1 MESLDTLLDLAQRL
15 GRAKFSAERASLSL
29 VKVPLSGKAAAESED
44 TDKQLQYKTQH
55 VSLNLRNTEAAFER
69 MGWAVEVK
77 KRPGKPFPER
87 ITVGRA
93 PNVDVVL
100 RFGYISKL
108 HAYFQ
113 VTEQGEMFLHDHNS
127 ANGTAANGIPVRAGS
142 PVRIQAGDA
151 LEFGALRVQVMGA
164 GDLHDRLRAGDW
176 K

>member
-1 MESLDTLLDLAQRL
+1 VESLDTLRDLAERV
-15 GRAKFSAERASLSL
+15 GKAKFSAERAALWL
-29 VKVPLSGKAAAESED
+29 VKIPLLGTAAAESEK
-44 TDKQLQYKTQH
+44 TEKQLQYKTQH
-55 VSLNLRNTEAAFER
+55 VSLNLRSTEAAFAR

-87 ITVGRA
+87 ITIGRA
-93 PNVDVVL
+93 PNGDVVL

-127 ANGTAANGIPVRAGS
+127 ANGTAANGTALMSGA
-142 PVRIQAGDA
+142 PVRIQAGDV
-151 LEFGALRVQVMGA
+151 LEFGALRVQVMSA
-164 GDLHDRLRAGDW
+164 ANLYDRLRADDW